1 MEEKRNVPKLRFP
14 GFTDPWEQRK
24 LGELCSFAKGRGYS
38 KMDICET
45 GMPLILY
52 GRLYTQY
59 QTRIEEVDTF
69 AADKGGSLLSSGNEV
84 IVPASGET
92 AEDIAIAS
100 SVRRP
105 GIIFGGD
112 LNVLTP
118 EGALDPDYVAL
129 GITYGSAHG
138 DLAKRAQGKSV
149 VHVHNADIAM
159 TELAYPGIDEQ
170 RAISSFVLSLDSLIT
185 LHQRKLD
192 HAKELKKGLLQK
204 MFPKE
209 GASVPELRFPGFTD
223 PWEQRRLGEIAHRVI
238 RKNEEGVSDLPLTI
252 SAQLGLVD
260 QRDFF
265 SSQVASRDLRG
276 YYLLKKGEFAYNKST
291 SGDSPWGAVKRL
303 TRYEKGC
310 LSTLYICFGLDEGDP
325 AFLVTYYE
333 TNRWHKGIRMIAAEG
348 ARNHGLL
355 NIAPIDFFEIKL
367 TLPSEIEEQSRI
379 GLFFQKLD
387 SLITLHQR
395 QLDHIKELKKGL
407 LQQMFV

>member
-1 MEEKRNVPKLRFP
+1 MPELRFP

-92 AEDIAIAS
+92 AEDIAVAS

-138 DLAKRAQGKSV
+138 NLAKRAQGKSV

-185 LHQRKLD
+185 LHQR
-192 HAKELKKGLLQK
+192 
-204 MFPKE
+204 
-209 GASVPELRFPGFTD
+209 
-223 PWEQRRLGEIAHRVI
+223 
-238 RKNEEGVSDLPLTI
+238 
-252 SAQLGLVD
+252 
-260 QRDFF
+260 
-265 SSQVASRDLRG
+265 
-276 YYLLKKGEFAYNKST
+276 
-291 SGDSPWGAVKRL
+291 
-303 TRYEKGC
+303 
-310 LSTLYICFGLDEGDP
+310 
-325 AFLVTYYE
+325 
-333 TNRWHKGIRMIAAEG
+333 
-348 ARNHGLL
+348 
-355 NIAPIDFFEIKL
+355 
-367 TLPSEIEEQSRI
+367 
-379 GLFFQKLD
+379 
-387 SLITLHQR
+387 

>member
-1 MEEKRNVPKLRFP
+1 MEEKRNVPKLRFPGFTDPWEQRRLGEIATVTMGQSPNGAFYTDNPSDIILVQGNADLKDGWVCPRVWTTQITKTANAGDLIMSVRAPVGAVGKTAFDVVLGRGVAGIAGDEFLYQALQKKAQDGYWTVVSAGSTFDSISGSDLRDTPIPVPSSSAERAKIGEQLRKLDSLITLHQRKLDHAKELKKGLLQKMFPKEGASVPELRFP

-92 AEDIAIAS
+92 AEDIAVAS

-138 DLAKRAQGKSV
+138 NLAKRAQGKSV

-185 LHQRKLD
+185 LHQR
-192 HAKELKKGLLQK
+192 
-204 MFPKE
+204 
-209 GASVPELRFPGFTD
+209 
-223 PWEQRRLGEIAHRVI
+223 
-238 RKNEEGVSDLPLTI
+238 
-252 SAQLGLVD
+252 
-260 QRDFF
+260 
-265 SSQVASRDLRG
+265 
-276 YYLLKKGEFAYNKST
+276 
-291 SGDSPWGAVKRL
+291 
-303 TRYEKGC
+303 
-310 LSTLYICFGLDEGDP
+310 
-325 AFLVTYYE
+325 
-333 TNRWHKGIRMIAAEG
+333 
-348 ARNHGLL
+348 
-355 NIAPIDFFEIKL
+355 
-367 TLPSEIEEQSRI
+367 
-379 GLFFQKLD
+379 
-387 SLITLHQR
+387 